1 MNQDVK
7 ALPVVAWANFR
18 HSPPSYVPY
27 RTREH
32 AEAGVRQSEIA
43 ATQEGPYSV
52 VALTPM
58 SDAESALAELRAE
71 VERLSARVRDL
82 LDQRQ
87 ESAEKHSAYHD
98 RLMNHIEQ
106 LMSRADTAEAR
117 FERARGLLAE
127 LDSALRAGWQAG
139 ALPASVVSGDLAR
152 STAAFLGEGK

>member
-1 MNQDVK
+1 MANDVK
-7 ALPVVAWANFR
+7 ALPVVAWIWRWADGEEEVVFVDATTIKFNPEFED
-18 HSPPSYVPY
+18 VP
-27 RTREH
+27 TQI
-32 AEAGVRQSEIA
+32 ASLVRQ
-43 ATQEGPYSV
+43 
-52 VALTPM
+52 

-117 FERARGLLAE
+117 LERARGLLREAADCADWDAAE
-127 LDSALRAGWQAG
+127 CAHEAMM
-139 ALPASVVSGDLAR
+139 SVAKR
-152 STAAFLGEGK
+152 IAAFLGEGNG